1 MSGTTV
7 QSDVLGSNSYINW
20 VSIGIIAGLAA
31 CITYPIA
38 TLIPL
43 PTPRLTLIVGAS
55 FGPALTIA
63 CWALG
68 RVLQSERPS
77 IAAEFGAVLNALA
90 GALVTA
96 MILVQ
101 LAVVQTTASPA
112 APALEEFFIRRVWDV
127 ILGMDVAFDM
137 FIGLGTAFF
146 GFAMLRDQRFGKIVG
161 GLGLVIGLVVI
172 LGFNMATFP
181 DPPAQAGLFDP
192 GIVTGIFY
200 FIVVIQM
207 IIELVRLRRGS

>member
-1 MSGTTV
+1 
-7 QSDVLGSNSYINW
+7 LGL
-20 VSIGIIAGLAA
+20 GIAAGLLA

-38 TLIPL
+38 TLVPL

-68 RVLQSERPS
+68 RVLQNERPS
-77 IAAEFGAVLNALA
+77 VAAEFGAVLNALG

-101 LAVVQTTASPA
+101 LAVVQSTASPA
-112 APALEEFFIRRVWDV
+112 EPALEGFFVRRIWDV
-127 ILGMDVAFDM
+127 ILGLDVAFDM
-137 FIGLGTAFF
+137 FIGLATAFF
-146 GFAMLRDQRFGKIVG
+146 GFAMLSDRRFGKIVG
-161 GLGLVIGLVVI
+161 WLGLVIGLVVI

-200 FIVVIQM
+200 FLVVIQM
-207 IIELVRLRRGS
+207 IRELVRIRGSS